1 MKRRILLALLLV
13 AVSAGAHQL
22 LRVSGGVEET
32 ATVPAGLP
40 ASVTN
45 AYVAHLR
52 ESGYYPVEEVNAP
65 TNTWCTRAVKTMA
78 LTNGAWRV
86 EWIECPVPIPLDRA
100 NLCSTILSLPDGTN
114 LLATAMSI
122 PAVAD
127 WFVSDPVY
135 VRGSDLALA
144 LGTLLGLNQARLEE
158 VACKA
163 LADPRQGP

>member
-1 MKRRILLALLLV
+1 MKRILLVLLV
-13 AVSAGAHQL
+13 AVSAGAEQL

-40 ASVTN
+40 ASITN
-45 AYVAHLR
+45 AYIAHLR
-52 ESGYYPVEEVNAP
+52 ASGFYPIEEVNEP
-65 TNTWCTRAVKTMA
+65 TDSWCTRAVRTMA

-100 NLCSTILSLPDGTN
+100 SLCSTILSLPNGTN
-114 LLATAMSI
+114 LLATAMSV

-144 LGTLLGLNQARLEE
+144 MQRLLGLDQASLEE
-158 VACKA
+158 VARKA
-163 LADPRQGP
+163 LANPRQEP